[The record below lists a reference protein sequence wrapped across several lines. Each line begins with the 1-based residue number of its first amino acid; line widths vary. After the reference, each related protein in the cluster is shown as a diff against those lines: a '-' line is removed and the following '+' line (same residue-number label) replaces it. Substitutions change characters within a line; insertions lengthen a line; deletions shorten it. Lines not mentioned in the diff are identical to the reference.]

1 MFMKKAGLEKRPAG
15 WIVVALLSAFF
26 AVGLEPYAA
35 LPATLVS
42 QEQASS
48 VVSVRNVAVKDGAV
62 SGEIVNNSSRTIRDV
77 QLLIRYTWLW
87 KNEMRPGQDELSDAV
102 YYTVESDVPPRGTKP
117 FTYKRP
123 TPLPARADGHYEV
136 SVSVAGFTEVIPP
149 K

>member
-1 MFMKKAGLEKRPAG
+1 MKKAGLDKRPAG

-26 AVGLEPYAA
+26 AVGLEAYAA
-35 LPATLVS
+35 QPATLVS

-48 VVSVRNVAVKDGAV
+48 VVSVRNVAAKDGAV
-62 SGEIVNNSSRTIRDV
+62 SGEVVNNSARTIRDV

-102 YYTVESDVPPRGTKP
+102 YYTVEGDVPPRGAKP
-117 FTYKRP
+117 FAYKRP
-123 TPLPARADGHYEV
+123 TPPPARADGHYEV
-136 SVSVAGFTEVIPP
+136 SVSVAGFTEVIAP